1 MSAAAKKVWVC
12 KCAIANTASVKTQDL
27 LKAMR
32 LFNRFTL
39 HTPESVE
46 LEFTLAGIGNRAYA
60 LLIDYIFLGL
70 ILIVF
75 LVGALIFNSVLL
87 ETIANLVGSTN
98 GLELWSIAVQ
108 GLIAFVIYVGYF
120 VFFETVWSGQTPGK
134 RYVKIRVIRDDGRP
148 VRLQQST
155 LRALLRPFDELFFIG
170 VFLIVFNQ
178 REKRLGDLVAGTL
191 VIQEEQTVKA
201 AAFKVSTSAKSLAKK
216 LLTDADISCLLP
228 EDFAVIREYLQRR
241 EAMIPNARNELSKQL
256 ATQVKQIIRL
266 EKLPAKVDANVFLEA
281 VYEAYQ
287 QQVDK

>member
-1 MSAAAKKVWVC
+1 
-12 KCAIANTASVKTQDL
+12 
-27 LKAMR
+27 MR

-60 LLIDYIFLGL
+60 LVIDYIFLGL

-75 LVGALIFNSVLL
+75 LVGALIFNSVLVK
-87 ETIANLVGSTN
+87 TIANLVGSTN

-108 GLIAFVIYVGYF
+108 VLIGFFIYVGYF

-201 AAFKVSTSAKSLAKK
+201 AALKVSTSAKSLAKK

>member
-1 MSAAAKKVWVC
+1 
-12 KCAIANTASVKTQDL
+12 
-27 LKAMR
+27 MR

-60 LLIDYIFLGL
+60 LVIDYIFLGL

-75 LVGALIFNSVLL
+75 LVGALIFNSVLVK
-87 ETIANLVGSTN
+87 TIANLVGSTN
-98 GLELWSIAVQ
+98 DLELWSIAVQ
-108 GLIAFVIYVGYF
+108 GLIAFFIYVGYF

-178 REKRLGDLVAGTL
+178 REKRLGDLVGGTL
-191 VIQEEQTVKA
+191 VIQEQTVKA
-201 AAFKVSTSAKSLAKK
+201 TAFKVSTSAKSLAKK
-216 LLTDADISCLLP
+216 LLTDADISRLLP

-256 ATQVKQIIRL
+256 ATGVKQIIGL

-287 QQVDK
+287 Q

>member
-1 MSAAAKKVWVC
+1 MG
-12 KCAIANTASVKTQDL
+12 
-27 LKAMR
+27 

-75 LVGALIFNSVLL
+75 LLGALIFNSVLA
-87 ETIANLVGSTN
+87 EIVTKLVGSTN
-98 GLELWSIAVQ
+98 RVELWLIGVQ
-108 GLIAFVIYVGYF
+108 VLIAFFVYVGYF
-120 VFFETVWSGQTPGK
+120 VFFETLWCGQTPGK

-155 LRALLRPFDELFFIG
+155 LRALLRPFDDLFFIG

-178 REKRLGDLVAGTL
+178 REKRLGDLVGGTL
-191 VIQEEQTVKA
+191 VIQEEQPITTA
-201 AAFKVSTSAKSLAKK
+201 LKVSTSAQSLAKK
-216 LLTDADISCLLP
+216 LLVDADISSLLP

-256 ATQVKQIIRL
+256 ATQVKQIICL
-266 EKLPAKVDANVFLEA
+266 EKLPTKVDANVFLEA
-281 VYEAYQ
+281 VYQAYQ

>member
-1 MSAAAKKVWVC
+1 MP
-12 KCAIANTASVKTQDL
+12 
-27 LKAMR
+27 

-60 LLIDYIFLGL
+60 LLIDYIIFGL
-70 ILIVF
+70 ILILF
-75 LVGALIFNSVLL
+75 LIGILIFNSVLL
-87 ETIANLVGSTN
+87 ETIAKLLGSTN
-98 GLELWSIAVQ
+98 GLELWLIAVQ
-108 GLIAFVIYVGYF
+108 ALMGFFIYVGYF

-155 LRALLRPFDELFFIG
+155 LRALLRPFDDLFFIG

-178 REKRLGDLVAGTL
+178 REKRLGDLVGGTL
-191 VIQEEQTVKA
+191 VIQEQQPMTTA
-201 AAFKVSTSAKSLAKK
+201 ALKVSTSAQSLAKK
-216 LLTDADISCLLP
+216 LLIEADISSLLP

-256 ATQVKQIIRL
+256 ASQVKQIIAL
-266 EKLPAKVDANVFLEA
+266 DKLPAKVDANVFLEA
-281 VYEAYQ
+281 VYQAYQ
-287 QQVDK
+287 QQFDN

>member
-1 MSAAAKKVWVC
+1 
-12 KCAIANTASVKTQDL
+12 
-27 LKAMR
+27 MR

-60 LLIDYIFLGL
+60 LLIDYIILGL
-70 ILIVF
+70 IIVVF
-75 LVGALIFNSVLL
+75 LLGALIFNSVLL
-87 ETIANLVGSTN
+87 ETIAKLLGSTN
-98 GLELWSIAVQ
+98 RLELWLIAVQ
-108 GLIAFVIYVGYF
+108 ALIGFFIYVGYF
-120 VFFETVWSGQTPGK
+120 VFYETVWSGQTPGK

-155 LRALLRPFDELFFIG
+155 LRALLRPFDDLFFIG

-178 REKRLGDLVAGTL
+178 REKRLGDLVGGTL
-191 VIQEEQTVKA
+191 VIQEEQPVTTA
-201 AAFKVSTSAKSLAKK
+201 LKVSKSAKSLAKK
-216 LLTDADISCLLP
+216 LLTDTDISRLLP

-241 EAMIPNARNELSKQL
+241 EGMIPNARNDVSKQL
-256 ATQVKQIIRL
+256 ATQVKQIIGL

>member
-1 MSAAAKKVWVC
+1 MG
-12 KCAIANTASVKTQDL
+12 
-27 LKAMR
+27 

-39 HTPESVE
+39 HTPESIE

-60 LLIDYIFLGL
+60 LLIDYIFFGL

-75 LVGALIFNSVLL
+75 LVGALIFNSVLIEAVTKL
-87 ETIANLVGSTN
+87 IGSTN
-98 GLELWSIAVQ
+98 RLEFWLIAVQ
-108 GLIAFVIYVGYF
+108 ALIGFFIYVGYF

-155 LRALLRPFDELFFIG
+155 LRALLRPFDDLFFIG

-178 REKRLGDLVAGTL
+178 QEKRLGDLVGGTL
-191 VIQEEQTVKA
+191 VIQEEQPRTTVA
-201 AAFKVSTSAKSLAKK
+201 LKVSKSTQSLIDSLLAE
-216 LLTDADISCLLP
+216 ADISRLLP
-228 EDFAVIREYLQRR
+228 EDFAVIREYLHRR

-256 ATQVKQIIRL
+256 ATQVKHIIVL
-266 EKLPAKVDANVFLEA
+266 EKLPTKVDANLFLEA

-287 QQVDK
+287 QQVNR